1 MLSLQQHY
9 HHVQQLH
16 FDQQQHD
23 ADAVDQVQLR
33 RKSSAEEQARVV
45 SGLLSRPSFVNS
57 LNAKLAQQ
65 QQQHQCDGGS
75 GMAETSAI
83 KIRQLVADANVP
95 DPAPCHESL
104 MDQIRRGTS
113 LRRSRATNDR
123 SSPKI

>member
-1 MLSLQQHY
+1 M
-9 HHVQQLH
+9 QQLH
-16 FDQQQHD
+16 FDQQQHESD
-23 ADAVDQVQLR
+23 GMDQVELR
-33 RKSSAEEQARVV
+33 RKSSTEEQARVV

-65 QQQHQCDGGS
+65 QQHHQCDGGPV
-75 GMAETSAI
+75 AVVADASAV
-83 KIRQLVADANVP
+83 KIRQLVADSNVP

-123 SSPKI
+123 SGPKF